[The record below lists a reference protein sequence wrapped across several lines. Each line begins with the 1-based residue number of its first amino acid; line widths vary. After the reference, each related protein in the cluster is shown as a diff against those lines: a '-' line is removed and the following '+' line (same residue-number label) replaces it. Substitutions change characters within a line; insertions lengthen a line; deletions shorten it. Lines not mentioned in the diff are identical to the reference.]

1 MTNLVTSIS
10 SDKIIDQRYQIVT
23 TIGQGGMG
31 KVYLVVDLEKN
42 RQLALKTLERDL
54 GDQAAWGRFER
65 EARNASRL
73 NHPNI
78 ARVYDFGK
86 LNGAVPYI
94 VMELVSGQTLHERI
108 TLKGPLSEEEVLT
121 IFLAMAAAL
130 QHAHKMNIL
139 HRDIKPANIIVV
151 TDKLGKIVD
160 AKLID
165 FGLAKCFA
173 DDEFAQSLTATGE
186 LIGSPFYMSP
196 EHWNSE
202 ALGPGSDI
210 YSLGIT
216 LFEALT
222 GKVPFS
228 GENAFATAV
237 SHNNDDVPHLADF
250 STTLIDESDWQTVL
264 SKMLAKSID
273 ERYSSATQF
282 AHDLH
287 CIASGETVNKHLE
300 NIAQDE
306 QKRAP
311 RLNHMWILAGGS
323 ALFLLLTGV
332 FSSLFFVSNKPI
344 KSAQPS
350 LGRFDRMPNQSDRTA
365 GAAPDFSIERNRK
378 SHIFHFPRTTPVG
391 TIVIGKG
398 GAEQPALGNIEVAR
412 NEKVQFRPSELF
424 WAHPEL
430 FKKFGKDDLTG
441 LFIQGLPGL
450 VTDSELSNIKHLT
463 RLNHLIVR
471 DCTLTAKSVDT
482 FNCLPR
488 LDSLSL
494 VDTEI
499 KGDGL
504 AKLSRLRELDS
515 LTANDVTNPGAFLQ
529 RLEGSRLRELSLK
542 SAGLKDDDLK
552 LISQIHDLKELAIS
566 SNPDITNRGLA
577 YLSNCKKLKKLQL
590 RHIAT
595 KPGCAATLAQ
605 IKGLKTLM
613 LDPTSISPADLAS
626 LHKALRECAIDVGD
640 SE

>member
-1 MTNLVTSIS
+1 MVTSIS

-86 LNGAVPYI
+86 LDNAMPYL
-94 VMELVSGQTLHERI
+94 VMELVTGQTLHERI
-108 TLKGPLSEEEVLT
+108 KLKGPLSEEETLT
-121 IFLAMAAAL
+121 VFFAMAAAL
-130 QHAHKMNIL
+130 QHAHQMNIL

-151 TDKLGKIVD
+151 TNQVGKIVD

-186 LIGSPFYMSP
+186 IIGSPFYMSP

-237 SHNNDDVPHLADF
+237 SHNTDEVPHLADF

-273 ERYSSATQF
+273 DRYSSTAQF

-287 CIASGETVNKHLE
+287 CIAIGETVNEDLGG
-300 NIAQDE
+300 IATE
-306 QKRAP
+306 VPKEAP
-311 RLNHMWILAGGS
+311 RLNHMWILVGSS
-323 ALFLLLTGV
+323 ALFLLLTCV
-332 FSSLFFVSNKPI
+332 FSSIFFVSNKPV
-344 KSAQPS
+344 KSAQS
-350 LGRFDRMPNQSDRTA
+350 NLGQFEPVPNSIDREAVPV
-365 GAAPDFSIERNRK
+365 PDFSVERK
-378 SHIFHFPRTTPVG
+378 
-391 TIVIGKG
+391 IGR
-398 GAEQPALGNIEVAR
+398 A
-412 NEKVQFRPSELF
+412 S
-424 WAHPEL
+424 
-430 FKKFGKDDLTG
+430 
-441 LFIQGLPGL
+441 
-450 VTDSELSNIKHLT
+450 
-463 RLNHLIVR
+463 
-471 DCTLTAKSVDT
+471 C
-482 FNCLPR
+482 
-488 LDSLSL
+488 
-494 VDTEI
+494 
-499 KGDGL
+499 
-504 AKLSRLRELDS
+504 RER
-515 LTANDVTNPGAFLQ
+515 V
-529 RLEGSRLRELSLK
+529 
-542 SAGLKDDDLK
+542 
-552 LISQIHDLKELAIS
+552 
-566 SNPDITNRGLA
+566 
-577 YLSNCKKLKKLQL
+577 
-590 RHIAT
+590 
-595 KPGCAATLAQ
+595 
-605 IKGLKTLM
+605 
-613 LDPTSISPADLAS
+613 
-626 LHKALRECAIDVGD
+626 
-640 SE
+640 

>member
-1 MTNLVTSIS
+1 MVTSIS
-10 SDKIIDQRYQIVT
+10 SEKIIDQRYQIVT

-86 LNGAVPYI
+86 LDGAVPYI

-108 TLKGPLSEEEVLT
+108 KLKGPLSEEEVLT
-121 IFLAMAAAL
+121 VFLAMAAAL
-130 QHAHKMNIL
+130 QHAHQMNIL

-202 ALGPGSDI
+202 GLGPGSDI

-222 GKVPFS
+222 GKVPFA

-237 SHNNDDVPHLADF
+237 SHNTDEVPHLADF
-250 STTLIDESDWQTVL
+250 STTLVDESEWQTVL
-264 SKMLAKSID
+264 SKMLAKSMN

-287 CIASGETVNKHLE
+287 CIASGEPVNKDLE
-300 NIAQDE
+300 NIAQEE

-311 RLNHMWILAGGS
+311 RLSHMWILAGCS

-332 FSSLFFVSNKPI
+332 FSSLYFVSNKPI
-344 KSAQPS
+344 KIAQPS
-350 LGRFDRMPNQSDRTA
+350 LGRFDRMPNHSDRTT
-365 GAAPDFSIERNRK
+365 GAAPDFSVERNRK
-378 SHIFHFPRTTPVG
+378 RRIFHFHPSMQLG
-391 TIVIGKG
+391 SIAIGN
-398 GAEQPALGNIEVAR
+398 GAERPAIGNIEVSH
-412 NEKVQFRPSELF
+412 NEKVHFSPGEIF

-430 FKKFGKDDLTG
+430 FKRFGANDLTG

-450 VTDSELSNIKHLT
+450 MNDSELSNIKHLT

-471 DCTLTAKSVDT
+471 DCTLTSKSVDT

-488 LDSLSL
+488 LNSLTL

-499 KGDGL
+499 RGDGL
-504 AKLSRLRELDS
+504 AKFKRLRELDS

-529 RLEGSRLRELSLK
+529 KLGGRPRLRELSLK
-542 SAGLKDDDLK
+542 STGLKDDDLK
-552 LISQIHDLKELAIS
+552 MISQIQDLKELTIS
-566 SNPDITNRGLA
+566 GNPDITNRGLA
-577 YLSNCKKLKKLQL
+577 YLSNCKKLQKLQM
-590 RHIAT
+590 RHIPTQAR
-595 KPGCAATLAQ
+595 CAATLAQ

-613 LDPTSISPADLAS
+613 LDRQSIPQADLAA
-626 LHKALRECAIDVGD
+626 LHTALPECALDVGD
-640 SE
+640 SEGE